1 MISLVKTLS
10 TSIDKLKRRVVK
22 FLRLGRNDV
31 QTSLEAAPY
40 GVDSNPIKDMI
51 AIYQQTGE
59 KGKTVIVGY
68 INKNQQAA
76 PGEYRLYSTDKD
88 GVEQSFIW
96 LTNDG
101 FIQINGDD
109 DNMVR
114 FSILKAEFDTLR
126 SDLNSHIGNW
136 NAFAAA
142 YVPGGPTPVG
152 LPPTA
157 ISSSTSSA
165 DIAASKIDKVLTSS

>member
-10 TSIDKLKRRVVK
+10 TSIDKLNRRVVK
-22 FLRLGRNDV
+22 FLRLGRKDI
-31 QTSLEAAPY
+31 QTSLEASPY

-59 KGKTVIVGY
+59 KGKTIIVGY
-68 INKNQQAA
+68 INKNQQAE
-76 PGEYRLYSTDKD
+76 PGEYRLFSTNAAGD
-88 GVEQSFIW
+88 EQTFIW
-96 LTNDG
+96 LRADG
-101 FIQINGDD
+101 TIEVNGDS

-114 FSILKAEFDTLR
+114 FSELESGYNELK
-126 SDLNSHIGNW
+126 SDFNSHIINW

-157 ISSSTSSA
+157 TTSSSS
-165 DIAASKIDKVLTSS
+165 AASISGAKIDEIKTS